1 MSYVYVLMLYAL
13 SHKYLLGLACYF
25 LKYIMRS
32 SVRHVMNAHLVPF
45 FLNIIHSETNKL
57 HKLHLEMLM
66 QFLSLVGIFTA
77 PH

>member
-45 FLNIIHSETNKL
+45 FLILYTLGLTNYINFIWKC
-57 HKLHLEMLM
+57 
-66 QFLSLVGIFTA
+66 
-77 PH
+77 